1 MVEGE
6 SISLRIKDGDYTVT
20 RTLDGRYTVWSD
32 RQPFPYRVTL
42 LGHGSGVCDCP
53 DFTLRRRKWGQLCKH
68 LRAIVGESQ

>member
-42 LGHGSGVCDCP
+42 DGQRGGVCDCP
-53 DFTLRRRKWGQLCKH
+53 DFTLHRRKRRELCKH
-68 LRAIVGESQ
+68 IRAALGLVG